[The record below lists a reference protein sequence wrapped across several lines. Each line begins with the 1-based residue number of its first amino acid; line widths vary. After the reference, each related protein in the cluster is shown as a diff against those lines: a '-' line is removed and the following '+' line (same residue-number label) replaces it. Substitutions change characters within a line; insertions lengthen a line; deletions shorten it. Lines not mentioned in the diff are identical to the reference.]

1 MRNTVTALLFVLC
14 PLTQGNSP
22 EATVPNTPL
31 SAQQQLDFELLSVIE
46 NFDGAQSKQH
56 VTELLDKG
64 ANPNAEDTAGDTPL
78 LLLCKTIEQDYRY
91 LHDHHFAQ
99 AVNETFELLLSRGAN
114 ALHENHAGCSTIFF
128 LQSKP
133 ELLNSLK
140 QNNLIPKELA
150 VRIPYDTL
158 ALIRYMKLRVRQADL
173 TMHDACRQYLC
184 RKYCAPAYDRA
195 EAKLTTYLESES
207 IERIPQGAPKTCLA
221 FMRLADSERAQAY
234 VANMVYWEH
243 SEHFIEDIPLTIL
256 QALHDLNW
264 QIDADKLRSALKK
277 LQTLLPKEGEDM
289 ISCNSA
295 RPMILIL
302 EMLEQQDEQGVMPL
316 IREYATSRDPE
327 LAYHA
332 YKILLRQNNLL
343 APDELEEA
351 FNIDPAVPEAKK
363 LPEPVRKVYE
373 CAKVDAA
380 MRRADL
386 SGVSAAMLIRVEKH
400 YRDMGLT
407 PYADTISML
416 LVNGELSQEP
426 FVHQTA
432 FRRYREL
439 VSPAPGATI
448 SRFILEHPEH
458 FRIKNTHQ

>member
-1 MRNTVTALLFVLC
+1 
-14 PLTQGNSP
+14 
-22 EATVPNTPL
+22 
-31 SAQQQLDFELLSVIE
+31 
-46 NFDGAQSKQH
+46 
-56 VTELLDKG
+56 
-64 ANPNAEDTAGDTPL
+64 
-78 LLLCKTIEQDYRY
+78 
-91 LHDHHFAQ
+91 
-99 AVNETFELLLSRGAN
+99 
-114 ALHENHAGCSTIFF
+114 
-128 LQSKP
+128 
-133 ELLNSLK
+133 
-140 QNNLIPKELA
+140 
-150 VRIPYDTL
+150 
-158 ALIRYMKLRVRQADL
+158 
-173 TMHDACRQYLC
+173 
-184 RKYCAPAYDRA
+184 
-195 EAKLTTYLESES
+195 
-207 IERIPQGAPKTCLA
+207 
-221 FMRLADSERAQAY
+221 
-234 VANMVYWEH
+234 
-243 SEHFIEDIPLTIL
+243 
-256 QALHDLNW
+256 
-264 QIDADKLRSALKK
+264 
-277 LQTLLPKEGEDM
+277 
-289 ISCNSA
+289 
-295 RPMILIL
+295 MILLL

-343 APDELEEA
+343 APDELEEE

-373 CAKVDAA
+373 CAKVDRA
-380 MRRADL
+380 MRSADI
-386 SGVSAAMLIRVEKH
+386 SGFNAEMLVRVEKH